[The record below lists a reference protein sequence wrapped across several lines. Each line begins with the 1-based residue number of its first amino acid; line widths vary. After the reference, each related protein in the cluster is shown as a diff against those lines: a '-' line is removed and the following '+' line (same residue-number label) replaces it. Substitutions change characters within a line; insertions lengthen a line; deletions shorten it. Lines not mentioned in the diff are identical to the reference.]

1 MKIMNFKENE
11 HKGKVQRR
19 EKIEIL
25 EFVPGNECKSKK
37 KEKKILSFISIR
49 IIIRKEKKF
58 NFHSLEIKLK
68 RKQYQQ

>member
-37 KEKKILSFISIR
+37 KEKKSFLLFQLELS
-49 IIIRKEKKF
+49 
-58 NFHSLEIKLK
+58 
-68 RKQYQQ
+68 